1 MYSLCSEHYDKIEGE
16 GTVDIQSK
24 HEAEFESWFQYHICG
39 HIVETVSK
47 QIYDLACRPDHQVAM
62 FKGCIVNGIRFHIID
77 YEQTLRTQN
86 SGIIVPGEHHMTNID
101 FYGELKNI
109 QVLRYITVEIVC
121 IYLSVIGGTL
131 GIEQERKQM
140 STL

>member
-24 HEAEFESWFQYHICG
+24 HEAEFESWFRHRICG
-39 HIVETVSK
+39 HNVETMSK
-47 QIYDLACRPDHQVAM
+47 QIYDLACGMDHQVAM
-62 FKGCIVNGIRFHIID
+62 FKGCIVNSIRFHIKV

-86 SGIIVPGEHHMTNID
+86 SGIIVPGEHRMTNID

-109 QVLRYITVEIVC
+109 LVLRYGRNCV
-121 IYLSVIGGTL
+121 YLFECDWWDIGH
-131 GIEQERKQM
+131 EQECKRM
-140 STL
+140 STLRV